1 MKGVDI
7 LIFRDKELLDENM
20 LPSARLLE
28 SCIKEHKKDIPRLK
42 KLKDYY
48 DGKMDILNR
57 KKSNDSC
64 ANNKIVCNHAA
75 YISDMAVGYVFG
87 KPISYSGKNIEE
99 LVNHFIVE
107 DEDSHNNE
115 LALDASIFG
124 RAFELVYMDTD
135 INNKLMPYLAVLSPF
150 NTFVVYNTDIKKEP
164 LFAVNYRELHD
175 VDGNISNY
183 NIIVYTDSLI
193 VNYTTKT
200 LESPLYNY
208 AKEPELH
215 DFGYIPI
222 IEYKNNKNETGDFE
236 KVISLIDAYNLLQS
250 DRINDK
256 EQLVDALLVITNQN
270 LGDDEDEVSSTARMI
285 KDNKILPLDGD
296 ADAKYLIKQLDETQ
310 VEVLKDAIKSDIHE
324 FSLVPDLTDTNFVG
338 NASGISLKYKLLGL
352 EQLGNIKE
360 RFFKKG
366 LRQRFA
372 IIINIEAIRKNIIN
386 ASDINIIMER
396 NLPIDIDAKLNE
408 LVQTDNILSLKT
420 RLQQYNPEL
429 DINYELKELEK
440 EQKQK
445 NKNMSDAFNPFIS
458 NEDQEDKTED
468 EDQEDK

>member
-1 MKGVDI
+1 
-7 LIFRDKELLDENM
+7 
-20 LPSARLLE
+20 
-28 SCIKEHKKDIPRLK
+28 
-42 KLKDYY
+42 
-48 DGKMDILNR
+48 
-57 KKSNDSC
+57 
-64 ANNKIVCNHAA
+64 
-75 YISDMAVGYVFG
+75 
-87 KPISYSGKNIEE
+87 
-99 LVNHFIVE
+99 
-107 DEDSHNNE
+107 
-115 LALDASIFG
+115 
-124 RAFELVYMDTD
+124 
-135 INNKLMPYLAVLSPF
+135 
-150 NTFVVYNTDIKKEP
+150 
-164 LFAVNYRELHD
+164 
-175 VDGNISNY
+175 
-183 NIIVYTDSLI
+183 
-193 VNYTTKT
+193 
-200 LESPLYNY
+200 
-208 AKEPELH
+208 
-215 DFGYIPI
+215 
-222 IEYKNNKNETGDFE
+222 
-236 KVISLIDAYNLLQS
+236 
-250 DRINDK
+250 
-256 EQLVDALLVITNQN
+256 
-270 LGDDEDEVSSTARMI
+270 MI

-458 NEDQEDKTED
+458 NEDKTED